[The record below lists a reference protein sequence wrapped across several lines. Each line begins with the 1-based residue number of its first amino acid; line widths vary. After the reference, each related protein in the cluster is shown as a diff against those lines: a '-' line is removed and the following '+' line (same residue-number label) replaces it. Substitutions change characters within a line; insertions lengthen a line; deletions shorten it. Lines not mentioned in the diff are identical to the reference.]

1 MIEMKEKK
9 KLGNRIKELRTMRS
23 LTRYELSMLSMV
35 NYTTLMNIENG
46 KTNPKLET
54 LYRISV
60 FLDVRLKELF
70 NYE

>member
-1 MIEMKEKK
+1 MKEKK

>member
-1 MIEMKEKK
+1 MKTQKQ
-9 KLGNRIKELRTMRS
+9 LGKRIKHLREQRN
-23 LTRYELSMLSMV
+23 LTRNELSLLSMV

-46 KTNPKLET
+46 KTNPKLDT

-60 FLDVRLKELF
+60 FLDVKMKEIF

>member
-1 MIEMKEKK
+1 MKEQK
-9 KLGNRIKELRTMRS
+9 KLGNRIKELRAIRG
-23 LTRYELSMLSMV
+23 LTRHELSMLSMV

-46 KTNPKLET
+46 KTNPKVET

-60 FLDVRLKELF
+60 FLDARLKELF

>member
-1 MIEMKEKK
+1 MKEQT
-9 KLGNRIKELRTMRS
+9 KLGIRIKDLREKRG
-23 LTRYELSMLSMV
+23 LTRHELSMLSMV

-46 KTNPKLET
+46 KTNPKVET

>member
-1 MIEMKEKK
+1 MKAQKR
-9 KLGNRIKELRTMRS
+9 LGNRIKELRNKQG
-23 LTRYELSMLSMV
+23 LTRRELSLLSMV

-46 KTNPKLET
+46 KTNPKVET
-54 LYRISV
+54 LYRLSI